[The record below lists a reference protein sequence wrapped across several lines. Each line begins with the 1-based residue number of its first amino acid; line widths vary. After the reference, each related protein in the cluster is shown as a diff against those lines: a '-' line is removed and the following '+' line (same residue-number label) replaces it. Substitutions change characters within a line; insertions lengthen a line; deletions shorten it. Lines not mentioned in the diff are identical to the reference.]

1 MVAMPASFG
10 PGTIRIVL
18 LSAETLTTIGLM
30 PLAKVTIEA
39 RSVSALVR
47 KKVPA
52 GAVIVMVSPRLIAV
66 LENVAG
72 RVAGVASTW
81 IVTVLPS
88 ADVTVNDDVVKVEA
102 ATMYRAL
109 AVPVGATATP
119 SAL

>member
-1 MVAMPASFG
+1 M
-10 PGTIRIVL
+10 IRMEL

-39 RSVSALVR
+39 SRVSALVR

-52 GAVIVMVSPRLIAV
+52 GAVIVMVSPRLTAV

-72 RVAGVASTW
+72 SEAGVASTW
-81 IVTVLPS
+81 IVIVLPS
-88 ADVTVNDDVVKVEA
+88 AEVTVSDDVVKVEA
-102 ATMYRAL
+102 ATMYRTV
-109 AVPVGATATP
+109 AVPVGATETP